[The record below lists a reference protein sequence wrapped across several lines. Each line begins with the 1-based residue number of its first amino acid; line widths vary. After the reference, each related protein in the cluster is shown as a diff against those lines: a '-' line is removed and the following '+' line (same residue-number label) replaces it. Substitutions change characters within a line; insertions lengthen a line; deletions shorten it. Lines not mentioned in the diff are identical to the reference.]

1 MTPTI
6 ALSLLTV
13 IGALVGFLV
22 YMARELGKAAAE
34 AKQDAVKRESAN
46 QRTDEVKRAKS
57 VEKTVYSLHDGA
69 ARDKLLSK
77 WRRD

>member
-13 IGALVGFLV
+13 FGALVGFLV

-34 AKQDAVKRESAN
+34 TKQDAEQRKHAN
-46 QRTDEVKRAKS
+46 QRTDEVKRAKD
-57 VEKTVYSLHDGA
+57 VEKTVYSLPDGA
-69 ARDKLLSK
+69 ASDKLLSK

>member
-34 AKQDAVKRESAN
+34 AKQDAIKRESAN

-57 VEKTVYSLHDGA
+57 VEKTVYSLPDGA